1 MMHLLDE
8 RSINTIM
15 REDLKSVDPAAQS
28 LLKTAALKK
37 IDTAFE
43 RAERLKP
50 CPIGHQGACC
60 KMCHMGPCRL
70 VGKEEEAEGVCGAT
84 LPVVTARNFARMV
97 AAGTAAHSDHARDLA
112 NTLLAVARG
121 EAKDFQIKDVR
132 KLNRVAGY
140 LGINVEGKSVNE
152 TAEKVALKFLEQ
164 FGQQRGEL
172 AYLSRAPK
180 KRQEIWKKLGIA
192 PRAIDREVVEMMHRT
207 TMGVDQ
213 EANNIMLGA
222 MRAAL
227 ADGWGG
233 SMMGTDISDI
243 LFGTPRPVKTKA
255 SLDVFKE
262 DHVNVVVHGHEPTFA
277 EMLVVASEDK
287 ELDAYAKTKGAKG
300 VNLVGMCCTANEI
313 LVRHGIPTAG
323 GFLQQ
328 ELGIITGMVE
338 AMVVDVQCIMPA
350 IGELSKKF
358 HTKIVTT
365 TPKGRM
371 KDAVHIDYD
380 EHHALDLA
388 KKVIRLAID
397 NFPNRKKEDVSP
409 ANVKPAD
416 VIAGFSDE
424 YIEYM
429 QGGLYRGSYRP
440 LNDAIIAGRIRGVVG
455 LAGCNNPR
463 ISQDSMHNFLTREL
477 IKNDVLV
484 VQTGCSA
491 MASAKAG
498 YMTPE
503 NALENAGQGLR
514 EVCEAIGIPPVL
526 HMGSCVD
533 NSRILTVASHIAEE
547 GGLGDDIGGLPAVGI
562 APEWM
567 SEKAI
572 AIGTYFAASG
582 VPIIF
587 GAGSPVAASKTLKD
601 IMENKWWDMVTAG
614 FYFEEDPGKIL
625 EMALKLID
633 TAREKLKIRKYEPGR
648 FGTERVLMDMAARR
662 AASFATPHGENV

>member
-1 MMHLLDE
+1 MKEEM
-8 RSINTIM
+8 
-15 REDLKSVDPAAQS
+15 KSVDPGAQA
-28 LLKTAALKK
+28 LLKVAGEKK
-37 IDTAFE
+37 IPLSFD
-43 RAERLKP
+43 RAEHLKP
-50 CPIGHQGACC
+50 CPIGHHGACC
-60 KMCHMGPCRL
+60 KVCHMGPCRL

-84 LPVVTARNFARMV
+84 LPVVVARNFARMV
-97 AAGTAAHSDHARDLA
+97 AAGTAAHSDHARDLV

-140 LGINVEGKSVNE
+140 LGINIEGKNVNKV
-152 TAEKVALKFLEQ
+152 AEEAALKFLEQ
-164 FGQQRGEL
+164 FGQQRGVL

-180 KRQEIWKKLGIA
+180 KRQEIWKKLGIE
-192 PRAIDREVVEMMHRT
+192 PRAVDRECTETLHRT
-207 TMGVDQ
+207 SMGVDQ
-213 EANNIMLGA
+213 DPDNIMLGA
-222 MRAAL
+222 LRTSL

-233 SMMGTDISDI
+233 SMIGTDISDI
-243 LFGTPRPVKTKA
+243 LFGTPKPVQTQN
-255 SLDVFKE
+255 SLEVFR
-262 DHVNVVVHGHEPTFA
+262 DDMVNLVVHGHEPTFA
-277 EMLVVASEDK
+277 ESLVAMTDDPEIT
-287 ELDAYAKTKGAKG
+287 AYARSKGAKG

-313 LVRHGIPTAG
+313 LIRHGIHTAG

-328 ELGIITGMVE
+328 ELGIVTGLIE

-350 IGELSKKF
+350 IAQVAKNF
-358 HTKIVTT
+358 HTKIITT
-365 TPKGRM
+365 TPKGKM
-371 KDAVHIDYD
+371 IDAVHIQYD
-380 EHHALDLA
+380 EHHANDIA
-388 KKVIRLAID
+388 KQVIRLAID
-397 NFPNRKKEDVSP
+397 NYPNRKKELVSH

-440 LNDAIIAGRIRGVVG
+440 LNDAIIAGRIRGAVG
-455 LAGCNNPR
+455 IAGCNNPR
-463 ISQDSMHNFLTREL
+463 ICQDSIHNFLVREL

-484 VQTGCSA
+484 LQTGCSA
-491 MASAKAG
+491 HAAGKAG

-503 NALENAGQGLR
+503 MALENAGPGLR
-514 EVCEAIGIPPVL
+514 EVCEAIGIPPAL
-526 HMGSCVD
+526 HLGACVD
-533 NSRILTVASHIAEE
+533 NSRILTIATKIAEE

-587 GAGSPVAASKTLKD
+587 GAGSPVGASKYLKEM
-601 IMENKWWDMVTAG
+601 MEKKWWDMLNAG

-625 EMALKLID
+625 ELTLKLID
-633 TAREKLKIRKYEPGR
+633 AAREKLKIRKYEPGR

-662 AASFATPHGENV
+662 ATFATPHGADT

>member
-1 MMHLLDE
+1 MKE
-8 RSINTIM
+8 NQ
-15 REDLKSVDPAAQS
+15 KSVDPAAQV
-28 LLKTAALKK
+28 LLKMAADKGIK
-37 IDTAFE
+37 TAFD
-43 RAERLKP
+43 RAEKMKQ
-50 CPIGHQGACC
+50 CPIGHSGACC

-70 VGKEEEAEGVCGAT
+70 TGKEEEAEGVCGAT
-84 LPVVTARNFARMV
+84 LPVVAARNFARMV

-121 EAKDFQIKDVR
+121 EAKDFQVKDVR

-152 TAEKVALKFLEQ
+152 VAEKVALKFLEQ

-172 AYLSRAPK
+172 AYLGRAPK

-213 EANNIMLGA
+213 EPNNIMLGA
-222 MRAAL
+222 MRTSL

-243 LFGTPRPVKTKA
+243 LFGTPMPTKTKA
-255 SLDVFKE
+255 GLDVFKK
-262 DHVNVVVHGHEPTFA
+262 DHVNVVVHGHEPSFA
-277 EMLVVASEDK
+277 EMLVVATEDP
-287 ELDAYAKTKGAKG
+287 EMIAYAKSKGAKG
-300 VNLVGMCCTANEI
+300 LNLVGMCCTANEI
-313 LVRHGIPTAG
+313 LVRHGIATAG

-328 ELGIITGMVE
+328 ELGLITGMVE

-350 IGELSKKF
+350 ISQLAKRY
-358 HTKIVTT
+358 HTKIITT
-365 TPKGRM
+365 THKGKM
-371 KDAVHIDYD
+371 SDAIHIEYD
-380 EHHALDLA
+380 EHHGLDIA
-388 KKVIRLAID
+388 KKVVRLAVD
-397 NFPNRKKEDVSP
+397 NYPNRKKEEVSP
-409 ANVKPAD
+409 ANIKSAD
-416 VIAGFSDE
+416 AIAGFSDE

-429 QGGLYRGSYRP
+429 QGGLYRASYRP

-463 ISQDSMHNFLTREL
+463 ITQDSLHNFLCREL
-477 IKNDVLV
+477 IKRDVLV

-491 MASAKAG
+491 HASAKAG

-503 NALENAGQGLR
+503 NALENAGPGLR

-526 HMGSCVD
+526 HLGSCVD
-533 NSRILTVASHIAEE
+533 NSRILTIASKIAEE

-587 GAGSPVAASKTLKD
+587 GAGSPVSASKTMKD
-601 IMENKWWDMVTAG
+601 MMENKWWDILGAG
-614 FYFEEDPGKIL
+614 FYFEENPEKIL
-625 EMALKLID
+625 ELALKLID
-633 TAREKLKIRKYEPGR
+633 SAREKLKIRKYEPGA
-648 FGTERVLMDMAARR
+648 FGTKRVLMDMAARR
-662 AASFATPHGENV
+662 SASFATPHGEDV

>member
-1 MMHLLDE
+1 
-8 RSINTIM
+8 M
-15 REDLKSVDPAAQS
+15 REDLKSVDPAAQV
-28 LLKTAALKK
+28 LLKVAGEKK
-37 IDTAFE
+37 ISTAFE
-43 RAERLKP
+43 RAEKLKP

-84 LPVVTARNFARMV
+84 LPVVAARNFARMV
-97 AAGTAAHSDHARDLA
+97 AAGTAAHSDHARDLS

-140 LGINVEGKSVNE
+140 LGINIEGKPVNKV
-152 TAEKVALKFLEQ
+152 AEEVALKFIEQ
-164 FGQQRGEL
+164 FGQQKGEL
-172 AYLSRAPK
+172 VYLSRAPK
-180 KRQEIWKKLGIA
+180 RRQEIWRKLGIA
-192 PRAIDREVVEMMHRT
+192 PRGIDREVVEMMHRT

-213 EANNIMLGA
+213 EVNNIMLGA
-222 MRAAL
+222 MRASL

-233 SMMGTDISDI
+233 SMIGTDISDI
-243 LFGTPRPVKTKA
+243 LFGTPVPVKTKA
-255 SLDVFKE
+255 GLDIFK
-262 DHVNVVVHGHEPTFA
+262 DDYVNLVVHGHEPSFA
-277 EMLVVASEDK
+277 EMLVTAVDDPEIT
-287 ELDAYAKTKGAKG
+287 AYAKTKGAKG

-328 ELGIITGMVE
+328 ELGLMTGMVE

-350 IGELSKKF
+350 ISQLSKKF
-358 HTKIVTT
+358 HTKIITT
-365 TPKGRM
+365 TPKGKM
-371 KDAVHIDYD
+371 TDAVHVEYD
-380 EHHALDLA
+380 EHRGLEIS
-388 KKVIRLAID
+388 KNVVRMAID
-397 NFPNRKKEDVSP
+397 NFQNRKKEDVTH

-429 QGGLYRGSYRP
+429 QGGRYRGSYRP

-463 ISQDSMHNFLTREL
+463 ISQDSLHNFLTREF

-491 MASAKAG
+491 HASAKAG

-503 NALENAGQGLR
+503 NALENAGPGLR

-526 HMGSCVD
+526 HLGSCVD
-533 NSRILTVASHIAEE
+533 NSRILTIASHIAEE

-587 GAGSPVAASKTLKD
+587 GAGSPVSASKTLKD

-614 FYFEEDPGKIL
+614 FYFEEDPGKIVEL
-625 EMALKLID
+625 TLKLID
-633 TAREKLKIRKYEPGR
+633 TAREKLKIRKYESGR

-662 AASFATPHGENV
+662 AGTFATPHGADVP

>member
-1 MMHLLDE
+1 
-8 RSINTIM
+8 M
-15 REDLKSVDPAAQS
+15 REDLKSVDPAAQA
-28 LLKTAALKK
+28 LLKVAGQKK
-37 IDTAFE
+37 LETSFE

-70 VGKEEEAEGVCGAT
+70 VGKEDEATGVCGAS

-121 EAKDFQIKDVR
+121 EAKDFQVKDVR

-152 TAEKVALKFLEQ
+152 VAEKVALKFIEQ
-164 FGQQRGEL
+164 FGQQKGEL
-172 AYLSRAPK
+172 AYLARAPK
-180 KRQEIWKKLGIA
+180 KRQEIWRKLGIA
-192 PRAIDREVVEMMHRT
+192 PRGIDREVVEMLHRT
-207 TMGVDQ
+207 HMGVDQ
-213 EANNIMLGA
+213 EPNNIMLGA

-243 LFGTPRPVKTKA
+243 LFGTPKPVKTKA
-255 SLDVFKE
+255 SLNVFKE
-262 DHVNVVVHGHEPTFA
+262 DQVNIVVHGHEPSFA
-277 EMLVVASEDK
+277 EMLVVATGDPEIVS
-287 ELDAYAKTKGAKG
+287 YAKSKGAKG

-313 LVRHGIPTAG
+313 LVRHGIPAAG

-328 ELGIITGMVE
+328 ELGLITGMIE

-350 IGELSKKF
+350 ISQLAKNF

-365 TPKGRM
+365 TPKGKM
-371 KDAVHIDYD
+371 IDALHIEYD
-380 EHHALDLA
+380 EHHGLEIA
-388 KKVIRLAID
+388 KKVARLAID
-397 NFPNRKKEDVSP
+397 NFQNRKKDISP
-409 ANVKPAD
+409 AGVKPAD

-429 QGGLYRGSYRP
+429 QGGRYRASYRP

-455 LAGCNNPR
+455 IAGCNNPR
-463 ISQDSMHNFLTREL
+463 ISQDSIHNFLSREL

-503 NALENAGQGLR
+503 NALENAGPGLR
-514 EVCEAIGIPPVL
+514 QVCEAIGIPPIL

-533 NSRILTVASHIAEE
+533 NSRILTVATHIAEE

-582 VPIIF
+582 VPTIF
-587 GAGSPVAASKTLKD
+587 GAGSPVSASKTLKD

-625 EMALKLID
+625 ELALKLID
-633 TAREKLKIRKYEPGR
+633 TAREKLKIRKYEQGA

-662 AASFATPHGENV
+662 AGTGTPQGANV

>member
-1 MMHLLDE
+1 M
-8 RSINTIM
+8 
-15 REDLKSVDPAAQS
+15 KSVDPAAQA
-28 LLKTAALKK
+28 LLKVAGLKK
-37 IDTAFE
+37 IETSFE
-43 RAERLKP
+43 RAQKLKP
-50 CPIGHQGACC
+50 CPIGHMGACC

-70 VGKEEEAEGVCGAT
+70 VGKEEEAMGVCGAS

-97 AAGTAAHSDHARDLA
+97 AGGTAAHSDHARDLA

-121 EAKDFQIKDVR
+121 EAKDFKIKDVR

-140 LGINVEGKSVNE
+140 LGIEVEGKQVNE
-152 TAEKVALKFLEQ
+152 VAEKVALKFLEQ

-172 AYLSRAPK
+172 AYLGRAPR
-180 KRQEIWKKLGIA
+180 KRQELWKKLGIA

-213 EANNIMLGA
+213 EMNNIMLGA
-222 MRAAL
+222 LRTSL

-243 LFGTPRPVKTKA
+243 LFGTPRPVKARA
-255 SLDVFKE
+255 SLNVFKE
-262 DHVNVVVHGHEPTFA
+262 DYANLVVHGHEPSFA
-277 EMLVVASEDK
+277 EMMVVAVEDP
-287 ELDAYAKTKGAKG
+287 ELVAYAKTKGAKG

-313 LVRHGIPTAG
+313 LVRHGINTAG

-328 ELGIITGMVE
+328 ELGIVTGMVE

-350 IGELSKKF
+350 IGELAKKY
-358 HTKIVTT
+358 HTKIITT
-365 TPKGRM
+365 TNKGKM
-371 KDAVHIDYD
+371 KDAIHIEYD
-380 EHHALDLA
+380 EHHALDQA
-388 KKVIRLAID
+388 KQVVRLAID
-397 NFPNRKKEDVSP
+397 NFPNRKKEDVAH
-409 ANVKPAD
+409 ANVKAED
-416 VIAGFSDE
+416 MIAGFSDE

-429 QGGLYRGSYRP
+429 QGGQYRGSYRP

-463 ISQDSMHNFLTREL
+463 ICQDSLHNFLTREL

-491 MASAKAG
+491 HASAKAG

-503 NALENAGQGLR
+503 MALENAGPGLR

-533 NSRILTVASHIAEE
+533 NSRILTVASHIAEA

-572 AIGTYFAASG
+572 AIGLYFVASG
-582 VPIIF
+582 VPTIF
-587 GAGSPVAASKTLKD
+587 GAGSPVSASKSLKD
-601 IMENKWWDMVTAG
+601 LMENKWWDMLGAG

-625 EMALKLID
+625 ELTLKLLD
-633 TAREKLKIRKYEPGR
+633 AAREKLKIRKYEQGA
-648 FGTERVLMDMAARR
+648 FGAERVLMDMAARR
-662 AASFATPHGENV
+662 ASFATPHGEHV

>member
-1 MMHLLDE
+1 
-8 RSINTIM
+8 M
-15 REDLKSVDPAAQS
+15 REDLKTVDPAAQV
-28 LLKTAALKK
+28 LLKMAGEKNLKTAF
-37 IDTAFE
+37 D
-43 RAERLKP
+43 RAEKLKP

-97 AAGTAAHSDHARDLA
+97 AAGTSAHSDHARDLA

-140 LGINVEGKSVNE
+140 LGIEVEGKPVNE
-152 TAEKVALKFLEQ
+152 VAEKVALKFIEQ
-164 FGQQRGEL
+164 FGQQKGEL
-172 AYLSRAPK
+172 VYLSRAPK
-180 KRQEIWKKLGIA
+180 KRQEIWRKLGIA
-192 PRAIDREVVEMMHRT
+192 PRGIDREVVEMLHRT
-207 TMGVDQ
+207 HMGVDQ
-213 EANNIMLGA
+213 EPNNIMLGA

-243 LFGTPRPVKTKA
+243 LFGTPKPVKTRA
-255 SLDVFKE
+255 GLDIFKE
-262 DHVNVVVHGHEPTFA
+262 DHVNLVVHGHEPSFA
-277 EMLVVASEDK
+277 EMLVVAVEDP
-287 ELDAYAKTKGAKG
+287 EIVSYAKAKGAKG

-328 ELGIITGMVE
+328 ELGILTGMVE

-350 IGELSKKF
+350 ISQVSKNF
-358 HTKIVTT
+358 HTKIITT
-365 TPKGRM
+365 TPKGKM
-371 KDAVHIDYD
+371 IDAVHIEYD
-380 EHHALDLA
+380 EHHGLEIA
-388 KKVIRLAID
+388 KKAVRLAID
-397 NFPNRKKEDVSP
+397 NFPNRKKETVSP
-409 ANVKPAD
+409 AGVKTAD

-429 QGGLYRGSYRP
+429 QGGRYRGSYRP
-440 LNDAIIAGRIRGVVG
+440 LNDAIIAGRIRGAVG
-455 LAGCNNPR
+455 IAGCNNPR
-463 ISQDSMHNFLTREL
+463 ISQDSIHNFLTREL

-484 VQTGCSA
+484 LQTGCSA

-503 NALENAGQGLR
+503 NALENAGPGLR

-526 HMGSCVD
+526 HLGSCVD
-533 NSRILTVASHIAEE
+533 NSRILTITSHIAEE

-587 GAGSPVAASKTLKD
+587 GAGSPVSASKTLKD
-601 IMENKWWDMVTAG
+601 IMENKWWGMVNAG
-614 FYFEEDPGKIL
+614 FYFEEDPEKIL
-625 EMALKLID
+625 ELTLKLID
-633 TAREKLKIRKYEPGR
+633 TAREKLKLRKYEQGA

-662 AASFATPHGENV
+662 AGSFATPHGVDV

>member
-1 MMHLLDE
+1 
-8 RSINTIM
+8 M
-15 REDLKSVDPAAQS
+15 REDLKSVDPAAQV
-28 LLKTAALKK
+28 LLKAAGLKK
-37 IDTAFE
+37 LETAFE

-121 EAKDFQIKDVR
+121 EAKDFQVKDVR

-152 TAEKVALKFLEQ
+152 VAEKVALKFLEQ

-172 AYLSRAPK
+172 AYLGRAPK

-213 EANNIMLGA
+213 EMNNIMLGA
-222 MRAAL
+222 MRASL

-243 LFGTPRPVKTKA
+243 LFGTPKPVRTNA

-262 DHVNVVVHGHEPTFA
+262 DHVNLVVHGHEPSFA
-277 EMLVVASEDK
+277 EMLVVASEDP
-287 ELDAYAKTKGAKG
+287 ELISYAKSKGAQG
-300 VNLVGMCCTANEI
+300 VKLVGMCCTANEI
-313 LVRHGIPTAG
+313 LLRHGIATAG

-328 ELGIITGMVE
+328 ELGILTGMVE

-358 HTKIVTT
+358 HTKVVTT

-371 KDAVHIDYD
+371 KDAIHIEYD

-388 KKVIRLAID
+388 KKVVRLAID
-397 NFPNRKKEDVSP
+397 NFPNRKKELVTK
-409 ANVKPAD
+409 ANIRPPD
-416 VIAGFSDE
+416 LIAGFSHE

-429 QGGLYRGSYRP
+429 QGGQYRGSFRP

-463 ISQDSMHNFLTREL
+463 VTQDSLHNFLSREL

-503 NALENAGQGLR
+503 NALENAGPGLR
-514 EVCEAIGIPPVL
+514 EVCEAIGIPPIL

-533 NSRILTVASHIAEE
+533 NSRILTVAAAIAEA

-572 AIGTYFAASG
+572 AIGTYFVASG

-587 GAGSPVAASKTLKD
+587 GAGSPVSASKTLRD
-601 IMENKWWDMVTAG
+601 LMENKWWDMVGAG
-614 FYFEEDPGKIL
+614 FYFEEDAGKVL
-625 EMALKLID
+625 DLTLKLID
-633 TAREKLKIRKYEPGR
+633 TAREKLKIRKYEQGA

-662 AASFATPHGENV
+662 AGTFATPHGESV

>member
-1 MMHLLDE
+1 
-8 RSINTIM
+8 M
-15 REDLKSVDPAAQS
+15 REDLKSVDPAAQA
-28 LLKTAALKK
+28 LLKVAGEKK
-37 IDTAFE
+37 IKTSFE
-43 RAERLKP
+43 RAEKLKP

-140 LGINVEGKSVNE
+140 LGVNIEGKPVN
-152 TAEKVALKFLEQ
+152 KVAEEVALIFIEQ
-164 FGQQRGEL
+164 FGKQKGEL
-172 AYLSRAPK
+172 VYLSRAPK
-180 KRQEIWKKLGIA
+180 KRQEIWRKLGIA
-192 PRAIDREVVEMMHRT
+192 PRGVDREVVEMLHRT
-207 TMGVDQ
+207 HMGVDQ
-213 EANNIMLGA
+213 EPNNIMLGA
-222 MRAAL
+222 MRASL

-243 LFGTPRPVKTKA
+243 LFGTPKPVKTQA
-255 SLDVFKE
+255 SLDVFKQ
-262 DHVNVVVHGHEPTFA
+262 DHVNLVVHGHEPSFA
-277 EMLVVASEDK
+277 EMLVVAVDDPEIV
-287 ELDAYAKTKGAKG
+287 AYAKSKGAQG

-328 ELGIITGMVE
+328 ELGIVTGMVE

-350 IGELSKKF
+350 IAQTSKHF

-365 TPKGRM
+365 TPKGKM
-371 KDAVHIDYD
+371 IDAVHIEFD
-380 EHHALDLA
+380 EHHGLEIA
-388 KKVIRLAID
+388 KKVVRLAID
-397 NFPNRKKEDVSP
+397 NYPNRKKELVSP
-409 ANVKPAD
+409 ANVRPAD

-429 QGGLYRGSYRP
+429 QGGLYRASYRP
-440 LNDAIIAGRIRGVVG
+440 LNDAIIAGRIRGAVG
-455 LAGCNNPR
+455 IAGCNNPR
-463 ISQDSMHNFLTREL
+463 ISQDSIHNFLTREL

-484 VQTGCSA
+484 LQTGCSA

-503 NALENAGQGLR
+503 NALENAGKGLR

-526 HMGSCVD
+526 HLGSCVD
-533 NSRILTVASHIAEE
+533 NSRILTICSHIAEE

-587 GAGSPVAASKTLKD
+587 GAGSPVSASKTLK
-601 IMENKWWDMVTAG
+601 
-614 FYFEEDPGKIL
+614 
-625 EMALKLID
+625 
-633 TAREKLKIRKYEPGR
+633 
-648 FGTERVLMDMAARR
+648 
-662 AASFATPHGENV
+662 

>member
-1 MMHLLDE
+1 
-8 RSINTIM
+8 
-15 REDLKSVDPAAQS
+15 
-28 LLKTAALKK
+28 
-37 IDTAFE
+37 
-43 RAERLKP
+43 
-50 CPIGHQGACC
+50 
-60 KMCHMGPCRL
+60 
-70 VGKEEEAEGVCGAT
+70 
-84 LPVVTARNFARMV
+84 
-97 AAGTAAHSDHARDLA
+97 
-112 NTLLAVARG
+112 
-121 EAKDFQIKDVR
+121 
-132 KLNRVAGY
+132 
-140 LGINVEGKSVNE
+140 
-152 TAEKVALKFLEQ
+152 
-164 FGQQRGEL
+164 
-172 AYLSRAPK
+172 
-180 KRQEIWKKLGIA
+180 
-192 PRAIDREVVEMMHRT
+192 
-207 TMGVDQ
+207 MGVDQ
-213 EANNIMLGA
+213 EPNNIMLGA
-222 MRAAL
+222 MRASL

-243 LFGTPRPVKTKA
+243 LFGTPKPVKTQA
-255 SLDVFKE
+255 SLDVFKQ
-262 DHVNVVVHGHEPTFA
+262 DHVNLVVHGHEPSFA
-277 EMLVVASEDK
+277 EMLVVAVDDPEIES
-287 ELDAYAKTKGAKG
+287 YAKSKGAKG

-328 ELGIITGMVE
+328 ELGIVTGMVE

-350 IGELSKKF
+350 IAQTSKHF
-358 HTKIVTT
+358 HTKIITT
-365 TPKGRM
+365 TPKGKM
-371 KDAVHIDYD
+371 IDAVHIEFD
-380 EHHALDLA
+380 EHHGLEIA
-388 KKVIRLAID
+388 KKVVRLAID
-397 NFPNRKKEDVSP
+397 NYQNRKKELVSP
-409 ANVKPAD
+409 ANVRPAD

-429 QGGLYRGSYRP
+429 QGGLYRASYRP
-440 LNDAIIAGRIRGVVG
+440 LNDAIIAGRIRGAVG

-463 ISQDSMHNFLTREL
+463 ISQDSIHNFLTREL

-484 VQTGCSA
+484 LQTGCSA

-503 NALENAGQGLR
+503 NALENAGKGLR

-526 HMGSCVD
+526 HLGSCVD
-533 NSRILTVASHIAEE
+533 NSRILTICSHIAEE

-587 GAGSPVAASKTLKD
+587 GAGSPVSASKTLKD

-625 EMALKLID
+625 ELALKLID
-633 TAREKLKIRKYEPGR
+633 TAREKLKLRKYEPGR

-662 AASFATPHGENV
+662 AGTFATPHGVDV

>member
-1 MMHLLDE
+1 
-8 RSINTIM
+8 M
-15 REDLKSVDPAAQS
+15 REDQKSVDPAAQVM
-28 LLKTAALKK
+28 LKVAGLKK
-37 IDTAFE
+37 FETAFE

-50 CPIGHQGACC
+50 CPIGHTGACC

-70 VGKEEEAEGVCGAT
+70 VGKEDEAVGVCGAT
-84 LPVVTARNFARMV
+84 LPVVVARNFARMV

-112 NTLLAVARG
+112 NTLLAVGRG
-121 EAKDFQIKDVR
+121 EAKDFQVKDVR

-140 LGINVEGKSVNE
+140 LGINVEGKPVNKV
-152 TAEKVALKFLEQ
+152 AEEVALKFLEQ
-164 FGQQRGEL
+164 FGQQQGTL
-172 AYLSRAPK
+172 TYLGRAPK
-180 KRQEIWKKLGIA
+180 KRQEIWKKYGIA
-192 PRAIDREVVEMMHRT
+192 PRAIDRECVEMLHRT

-213 EANNIMLGA
+213 EMENIMLGA

-243 LFGTPRPVKTKA
+243 LFGTPKPVRSNA
-255 SLDVFKE
+255 SLDVFLE
-262 DHVNVVVHGHEPTFA
+262 DHVNLVVHGHEPSFA
-277 EMLVVASEDK
+277 EMLVIASEDP
-287 ELDAYAKTKGAKG
+287 EIDAYAKSKGAKG
-300 VNLVGMCCTANEI
+300 VKLVGMCCTANEI
-313 LVRHGIPTAG
+313 LIRHGIPTAG

-328 ELGIITGMVE
+328 ELGILTGMVE

-350 IGELSKKF
+350 IGELSKKY

-365 TPKGRM
+365 TPKGKM
-371 KDAVHIDYD
+371 KDAVHIEYD

-388 KKVIRLAID
+388 KKVVRLAID
-397 NFPNRKKEDVSP
+397 NFPNRKKDMMSP
-409 ANVKPAD
+409 ANIRPAD
-416 VIAGFSDE
+416 MIAGFSHE

-429 QGGLYRGSYRP
+429 QGGLYRGSFRP
-440 LNDAIIAGRIRGVVG
+440 LNDAIIAGRVRGVVG

-463 ISQDSMHNFLTREL
+463 VSQDSIHNFLTREL

-498 YMTPE
+498 YLTPE
-503 NALENAGQGLR
+503 NAMENAGQGLR

-533 NSRILTVASHIAEE
+533 NSRILTVATAIAEE

-572 AIGTYFAASG
+572 AIGTYFVASG

-587 GAGSPVAASKTLKD
+587 GAGSPVSASKSLKD
-601 IMENKWWDMVTAG
+601 LMENKWWDMVNAG

-625 EMALKLID
+625 ELTLKLID
-633 TAREKLKIRKYEPGR
+633 AAREKLKIRKYEPGR

-662 AASFATPHGENV
+662 AASFATPHGESV

>member
-1 MMHLLDE
+1 
-8 RSINTIM
+8 
-15 REDLKSVDPAAQS
+15 
-28 LLKTAALKK
+28 
-37 IDTAFE
+37 
-43 RAERLKP
+43 
-50 CPIGHQGACC
+50 
-60 KMCHMGPCRL
+60 
-70 VGKEEEAEGVCGAT
+70 
-84 LPVVTARNFARMV
+84 
-97 AAGTAAHSDHARDLA
+97 
-112 NTLLAVARG
+112 
-121 EAKDFQIKDVR
+121 
-132 KLNRVAGY
+132 
-140 LGINVEGKSVNE
+140 
-152 TAEKVALKFLEQ
+152 
-164 FGQQRGEL
+164 
-172 AYLSRAPK
+172 
-180 KRQEIWKKLGIA
+180 
-192 PRAIDREVVEMMHRT
+192 
-207 TMGVDQ
+207 
-213 EANNIMLGA
+213 LGA

-243 LFGTPRPVKTKA
+243 LFGTPKPVRSNA
-255 SLDVFKE
+255 SLNVFME
-262 DHVNVVVHGHEPTFA
+262 DHVNLVVHGHEPSFA
-277 EMLVVASEDK
+277 EMLVIATEDP
-287 ELDAYAKTKGAKG
+287 EITAYAKSKGAKG
-300 VNLVGMCCTANEI
+300 VKLVGMCCTANEI
-313 LVRHGIPTAG
+313 LIRHGIATAG

-328 ELGIITGMVE
+328 ELGILTGMVE

-350 IGELSKKF
+350 IGELSKKY
-358 HTKIVTT
+358 HTKVITT
-365 TPKGRM
+365 TPKGKM
-371 KDAVHIDYD
+371 KDAIHIEYD

-388 KKVIRLAID
+388 KKVVRLAID
-397 NFPNRKKEDVSP
+397 NFPNRKKEMVSP
-409 ANVKPAD
+409 ANIRPAD
-416 VIAGFSDE
+416 MIAGFSHE

-429 QGGLYRGSYRP
+429 QGGQYRGSFRP
-440 LNDAIIAGRIRGVVG
+440 LNDAIIAGRIRGIVG

-503 NALENAGQGLR
+503 NAMENAGMGLR

-533 NSRILTVASHIAEE
+533 NSRILTVAAAIAEE

-572 AIGTYFAASG
+572 AIGTYFVASG

-587 GAGSPVAASKTLKD
+587 GAGSPVSASKSLKD
-601 IMENKWWDMVTAG
+601 LMENKWWNMVTAG

-625 EMALKLID
+625 ELALKMID
-633 TAREKLKIRKYEPGR
+633 AAREKLKIRKYEPGR

-662 AASFATPHGENV
+662 GSFATPHGVDV

>member
-1 MMHLLDE
+1 
-8 RSINTIM
+8 
-15 REDLKSVDPAAQS
+15 
-28 LLKTAALKK
+28 
-37 IDTAFE
+37 
-43 RAERLKP
+43 
-50 CPIGHQGACC
+50 
-60 KMCHMGPCRL
+60 
-70 VGKEEEAEGVCGAT
+70 VGKEDEAEGVCGAT

-152 TAEKVALKFLEQ
+152 VAEKVALKYLDQ

-172 AYLSRAPK
+172 AYLTRAPK

-192 PRAIDREVVEMMHRT
+192 PRAIDRECVEMLHRT

-213 EANNIMLGA
+213 EMNNIMLGA
-222 MRAAL
+222 MRTSL

-243 LFGTPRPVKTKA
+243 LFGTPKPVKTSA

-262 DHVNVVVHGHEPTFA
+262 DHVNLVVHGHEPSFA
-277 EMLVVASEDK
+277 EMLVIAAEDP
-287 ELDAYAKTKGAKG
+287 ELIAHAKSKGAAG
-300 VNLVGMCCTANEI
+300 VKLIGMCCTSNEI
-313 LVRHGIPTAG
+313 LMRHGIATAG

-350 IGELSKKF
+350 IGELAKKF
-358 HTKIVTT
+358 HTKIITT
-365 TPKGRM
+365 TSKGKM
-371 KDAVHIDYD
+371 KDAIHIEYD

-388 KKVIRLAID
+388 KKVVRLAID
-397 NFPNRKKEDVSP
+397 NFPNRKKDQVSP
-409 ANVKPAD
+409 ANIKANEM
-416 VIAGFSDE
+416 IAGFSHE

-429 QGGLYRGSYRP
+429 QGGQYRGSFRP

-463 ISQDSMHNFLTREL
+463 VTQDSLHNFLCREL

-491 MASAKAG
+491 HAAGKAG

-503 NALENAGQGLR
+503 NAMENAGPGLR
-514 EVCEAIGIPPVL
+514 EVCEAIGIPPIL

-533 NSRILTVASHIAEE
+533 NSRILTVAAAIAET

-572 AIGTYFAASG
+572 AIGTYLVASG
-582 VPIIF
+582 VPTIF
-587 GAGSPVAASKTLKD
+587 GAGSPVSASKTLKD
-601 IMENKWWDMVTAG
+601 LMENKWWDMVGAG

-625 EMALKLID
+625 ELTLKLID
-633 TAREKLKIRKYEPGR
+633 AAREKLKIRKYEQGR

-662 AASFATPHGENV
+662 GSFATPHGESV

>member
-1 MMHLLDE
+1 
-8 RSINTIM
+8 
-15 REDLKSVDPAAQS
+15 
-28 LLKTAALKK
+28 
-37 IDTAFE
+37 
-43 RAERLKP
+43 
-50 CPIGHQGACC
+50 
-60 KMCHMGPCRL
+60 MGPCRL
-70 VGKEEEAEGVCGAT
+70 VGKEEEAEGVCGAS
-84 LPVVTARNFARMV
+84 LPVVAARNFARMV
-97 AAGTAAHSDHARDLA
+97 AAGTAAHSDHARDLV
-112 NTLLAVARG
+112 NTLLAAARG

-140 LGINVEGKSVNE
+140 LGINIEGKPVNKV
-152 TAEKVALKFLEQ
+152 AEEVALKFLDQ

-172 AYLSRAPK
+172 VYLSRAPK
-180 KRQEIWKKLGIA
+180 KRQEIWKKFGIA
-192 PRAIDREVVEMMHRT
+192 PRAIDRECVEMLHRT

-213 EANNIMLGA
+213 DPENIMLGA
-222 MRAAL
+222 LRASL

-233 SMMGTDISDI
+233 SMIGTDITDI
-243 LFGTPRPVKTKA
+243 LFGTPHPLKTKA

-262 DHVNVVVHGHEPTFA
+262 DHVNLVVHGHEPSFA
-277 EMLVVASEDK
+277 EMLVQAQDDPEMT
-287 ELDAYAKTKGAKG
+287 AYAKSKGAKG

-328 ELGIITGMVE
+328 ELGIVTGMVE

-350 IGELSKKF
+350 ISQLAKKF
-358 HTKIVTT
+358 HTKVITT
-365 TPKGRM
+365 TPKGKM
-371 KDAVHIDYD
+371 VDAIHIQYD
-380 EHHALDLA
+380 EHHAMDIA
-388 KKVIRLAID
+388 KKVVRLAID
-397 NFPNRKKEDVSP
+397 NFPNRKKELVSP
-409 ANVKPAD
+409 ANVRPAD

-424 YIEYM
+424 YVEYM
-429 QGGLYRGSYRP
+429 QGGRYRGSYRP

-463 ISQDSMHNFLTREL
+463 ISQDSLHNFLSREL

-491 MASAKAG
+491 HASAKAG

-503 NALENAGQGLR
+503 NALENAGPGLR

-526 HMGSCVD
+526 HLGSCVD
-533 NSRILTVASHIAEE
+533 NSRILTIASHIAEE

-572 AIGTYFAASG
+572 AIGTYFVASG

-587 GAGSPVAASKTLKD
+587 GAGSPVSASKTLKD
-601 IMENKWWDMVTAG
+601 LMENKWWDMLTAG

-625 EMALKLID
+625 DLTLKLID
-633 TAREKLKIRKYEPGR
+633 AAREKLKIRKYEPGR

-662 AASFATPHGENV
+662 AGTFATPHGVDV

>member
-1 MMHLLDE
+1 
-8 RSINTIM
+8 M
-15 REDLKSVDPAAQS
+15 REDLKSVDPAAQA
-28 LLKTAALKK
+28 LLKSAGQKK
-37 IDTAFE
+37 LETAFE

-121 EAKDFQIKDVR
+121 EAKDFQVKDVR

-152 TAEKVALKFLEQ
+152 VAEKVALKFLDQ

-172 AYLSRAPK
+172 AYLTRAPK

-192 PRAIDREVVEMMHRT
+192 PRAIDRECVEMLHRT

-213 EANNIMLGA
+213 EMNNIMLGA

-243 LFGTPRPVKTKA
+243 LFGTPKPVRTNA

-262 DHVNVVVHGHEPTFA
+262 DSVNLVVHGHEPSFA
-277 EMLVVASEDK
+277 EMLVVASEDP
-287 ELDAYAKTKGAKG
+287 ELVAYAKSKGAAG
-300 VNLVGMCCTANEI
+300 VKLVGMCCTANEI
-313 LVRHGIPTAG
+313 LLRHGIATAG

-328 ELGIITGMVE
+328 ELGIATGMVE

-350 IGELSKKF
+350 ISQLSKHF
-358 HTKIVTT
+358 HTKIITT
-365 TPKGRM
+365 TPKGKM
-371 KDAVHIDYD
+371 TDAIHIEYD

-388 KKVIRLAID
+388 KKVVRLAID
-397 NFPNRKKEDVSP
+397 NFPNRKKELVTK
-409 ANVKPAD
+409 ANIRPPD
-416 VIAGFSDE
+416 LIAGFSHE

-429 QGGLYRGSYRP
+429 QGGQYRGSFRP

-463 ISQDSMHNFLTREL
+463 VTQDSMHNFLSREL

-503 NALENAGQGLR
+503 NALENAGPGLR
-514 EVCEAIGIPPVL
+514 EVCEAIGIPPIL

-533 NSRILTVASHIAEE
+533 NSRILTVATAIAET

-572 AIGTYFAASG
+572 AIGTYFVASG

-587 GAGSPVAASKTLKD
+587 GAGSPVSASKTLKD
-601 IMENKWWDMVTAG
+601 LMENKWWEMVGAG
-614 FYFEEDPGKIL
+614 FYFEEDAGKIL
-625 EMALKLID
+625 ELTLKLID
-633 TAREKLKIRKYEPGR
+633 TAREKLKIRKYEQGR

-662 AASFATPHGENV
+662 AGTFATPHGESV

>member
-1 MMHLLDE
+1 
-8 RSINTIM
+8 M
-15 REDLKSVDPAAQS
+15 REDQKTVDPAAQV
-28 LLKTAALKK
+28 LLKVAGIRKFETS
-37 IDTAFE
+37 FE
-43 RAERLKP
+43 RAEKLKP

-112 NTLLAVARG
+112 NTLLAVGRG
-121 EAKDFQIKDVR
+121 EAKDFQVKDVR

-140 LGINVEGKSVNE
+140 LGINVEGKSVNKV
-152 TAEKVALKFLEQ
+152 AEEVALKFLEQ

-172 AYLSRAPK
+172 AYLGRAPK
-180 KRQEIWKKLGIA
+180 RRQEIWKKLGIA
-192 PRAIDREVVEMMHRT
+192 PRAIDRECVEMLHRT

-213 EANNIMLGA
+213 EMENIMLGA

-243 LFGTPRPVKTKA
+243 LFGTPKPVRSNA
-255 SLDVFKE
+255 SLNVFME
-262 DHVNVVVHGHEPTFA
+262 DHVNLVVHGHEPSFA
-277 EMLVVASEDK
+277 EMLVIATEDP
-287 ELDAYAKTKGAKG
+287 EITAYAKSKGAKG
-300 VNLVGMCCTANEI
+300 VKLVGMCCTANEI
-313 LVRHGIPTAG
+313 LIRHGIATAG

-328 ELGIITGMVE
+328 ELGILTGMVE

-350 IGELSKKF
+350 IGELSKKY
-358 HTKIVTT
+358 HTKVITT
-365 TPKGRM
+365 TPKGKM
-371 KDAVHIDYD
+371 KDAIHIEYD

-388 KKVIRLAID
+388 KKVVRLAID
-397 NFPNRKKEDVSP
+397 NFPNRKKEMVSP
-409 ANVKPAD
+409 ANIRPAD
-416 VIAGFSDE
+416 MIAGFSHE

-429 QGGLYRGSYRP
+429 QGGQYRGSFRP
-440 LNDAIIAGRIRGVVG
+440 LNDAIIAGRIRGIVG

-463 ISQDSMHNFLTREL
+463 ISQDSIHNFLTREL

-503 NALENAGQGLR
+503 NAMENAGMGLR

-533 NSRILTVASHIAEE
+533 NSRILTVAAAIAEE

-572 AIGTYFAASG
+572 AIGTYFVASG

-587 GAGSPVAASKTLKD
+587 GAGSPVSASKSLKD
-601 IMENKWWDMVTAG
+601 LMENKWWNMVTAG

-625 EMALKLID
+625 ELALKMID
-633 TAREKLKIRKYEPGR
+633 AAREKLKIRKYEPGR

-662 AASFATPHGENV
+662 GSFATPHGVDV

>member
-1 MMHLLDE
+1 MK
-8 RSINTIM
+8 
-15 REDLKSVDPAAQS
+15 EDLKSVDPAAQA
-28 LLKTAALKK
+28 LLKVAGLKK
-37 IDTAFE
+37 LETSFE

-50 CPIGHQGACC
+50 CPIGHMGACC

-70 VGKEEEAEGVCGAT
+70 VGKEEEAQGVCGAT

-112 NTLLAVARG
+112 NTLLAVAQG
-121 EAKDFQIKDVR
+121 HAKDFQIKDVR

-140 LGINVEGKSVNE
+140 LGINVEGKAVNE
-152 TAEKVALKFLEQ
+152 VAEKVALKFLEQ

-213 EANNIMLGA
+213 EVNNIMLGA
-222 MRAAL
+222 MRASL

-243 LFGTPRPVKTKA
+243 LFGTPKPVKSRA

-262 DHVNVVVHGHEPTFA
+262 DHVNLVVHGHEPSFA
-277 EMLVVASEDK
+277 EMLVVAVDDPEIT
-287 ELDAYAKTKGAKG
+287 AYAKSKGAKG

-313 LVRHGIPTAG
+313 LVRHGIATAG

-328 ELGIITGMVE
+328 ELGILTGMVE

-350 IGELSKKF
+350 IGELSKKY
-358 HTKIVTT
+358 HTKIITT
-365 TPKGRM
+365 TNKGKM
-371 KDAVHIDYD
+371 KDAIHIEYD
-380 EHHALDLA
+380 EHHAMDLA
-388 KKVIRLAID
+388 KKVVRIAID
-397 NFPNRKKEDVSP
+397 NFQNRKNDTVVSSSAKQ
-409 ANVKPAD
+409 ANNM
-416 VIAGFSDE
+416 IAGFSDE

-463 ISQDSMHNFLTREL
+463 ICQDSMHNFLVREL

-491 MASAKAG
+491 HASAKAG

-503 NALENAGQGLR
+503 MALENAGPGLR

-526 HMGSCVD
+526 HLGSCVD
-533 NSRILTVASHIAEE
+533 NSRILTIASHIAEE

-587 GAGSPVAASKTLKD
+587 GAGSPVSASKTLKD

-625 EMALKLID
+625 ELALKLID
-633 TAREKLKIRKYEPGR
+633 SAREKLKIRKYEQGA

-662 AASFATPHGENV
+662 GTFATPHGEVI

>member
-1 MMHLLDE
+1 MKE
-8 RSINTIM
+8 NQ
-15 REDLKSVDPAAQS
+15 KSVDPAAQV
-28 LLKTAALKK
+28 LLKTAADKGIK
-37 IDTAFE
+37 TAFD
-43 RAERLKP
+43 RAEKMKQ
-50 CPIGHQGACC
+50 CPIGHSGACC

-70 VGKEEEAEGVCGAT
+70 TGKEEEAEGVCGAT
-84 LPVVTARNFARMV
+84 LPVVAARNFARMV

-112 NTLLAVARG
+112 NTLLAVSRG

-140 LGINVEGKSVNE
+140 LGINVEGKAVNE
-152 TAEKVALKFLEQ
+152 IAEKVALKFLEQ

-172 AYLSRAPK
+172 AYLGRAPK

-213 EANNIMLGA
+213 EPNNIMLGA
-222 MRAAL
+222 MRASL

-243 LFGTPRPVKTKA
+243 LFGTPMPTKTQA
-255 SLDVFKE
+255 GLDVFKQ
-262 DHVNVVVHGHEPTFA
+262 DHVNVVVHGHEPSFA
-277 EMLVVASEDK
+277 EMLVVATEDP
-287 ELDAYAKTKGAKG
+287 EMIAYAKSKGAKG
-300 VNLVGMCCTANEI
+300 LNLVGMCCTANEI
-313 LVRHGIPTAG
+313 LVRHGIATAG

-328 ELGIITGMVE
+328 ELGLITGLVE

-350 IGELSKKF
+350 ISQLAKRY
-358 HTKIVTT
+358 HTKIITT
-365 TPKGRM
+365 THKGKM
-371 KDAVHIDYD
+371 SDAIHIEYD
-380 EHHALDLA
+380 EHHGLDIA
-388 KKVIRLAID
+388 KKVVRLAVD
-397 NFPNRKKEDVSP
+397 NYPNRKKEEVAP
-409 ANVKPAD
+409 ANVKSAD
-416 VIAGFSDE
+416 AIAGFSDE

-429 QGGLYRGSYRP
+429 QGGLYRASYRP

-463 ISQDSMHNFLTREL
+463 ITQDSLHNFLCREF
-477 IKNDVLV
+477 IKRDVLV

-491 MASAKAG
+491 HASAKAG

-503 NALENAGQGLR
+503 NALENAGPGLR

-526 HMGSCVD
+526 HLGSCVD
-533 NSRILTVASHIAEE
+533 NSRILTIASKIAEE

-587 GAGSPVAASKTLKD
+587 GASSPVSASKVMKD

-625 EMALKLID
+625 ELALKLID
-633 TAREKLKIRKYEPGR
+633 TAREKLKIRKYEPGA

-662 AASFATPHGENV
+662 TASFATPHGEDV

>member
-1 MMHLLDE
+1 
-8 RSINTIM
+8 M
-15 REDLKSVDPAAQS
+15 REDLKSVDPAAQV
-28 LLKTAALKK
+28 LLRKAGEKNIKTS
-37 IDTAFE
+37 FE
-43 RAERLKP
+43 RAEKLKP
-50 CPIGHQGACC
+50 CPIGHNGACC

-70 VGKEEEAEGVCGAT
+70 VGKEEEVEGVCGAS
-84 LPVVTARNFARMV
+84 LPVVAARNFARMV

-112 NTLLAVARG
+112 NTLLAAARG

-140 LGINVEGKSVNE
+140 LGINVEGKPVNKV
-152 TAEKVALKFLEQ
+152 AEEVALKFLEQ
-164 FGQQRGEL
+164 FGQQRGTL
-172 AYLSRAPK
+172 VYLSRAPK
-180 KRQEIWKKLGIA
+180 KRQEIWKKFGLE
-192 PRAIDREVVEMMHRT
+192 PRAIDRECTEMLHRT

-213 EANNIMLGA
+213 EPENIMRGA
-222 MRAAL
+222 LRTAL

-233 SMMGTDISDI
+233 SMMGTDITDI
-243 LFGTPRPVKTKA
+243 LFGTPHPLKTKA

-262 DHVNVVVHGHEPTFA
+262 DHVNLVVHGHEPSFA
-277 EMLVVASEDK
+277 EMLVAAAESPDIVE
-287 ELDAYAKTKGAKG
+287 YAKSKGAKG
-300 VNLVGMCCTANEI
+300 LNLVGMCCTANEI

-328 ELGIITGMVE
+328 ELGIVTGMVE

-350 IGELSKKF
+350 ISQLAKKF

-365 TPKGRM
+365 TPKGKM
-371 KDAVHIDYD
+371 TDAIHIEYD
-380 EHHALDLA
+380 EHRALDLA
-388 KKVIRLAID
+388 KQVARLAID
-397 NFPNRKKEDVSP
+397 NYPNRKKELVSP
-409 ANVKPAD
+409 ANIRPAD
-416 VIAGFSDE
+416 LIAGFSDE

-429 QGGLYRGSYRP
+429 QGGRYRGSYRP

-463 ISQDSMHNFLTREL
+463 ISQDSIHNFLTREL

-526 HMGSCVD
+526 HLGSCVD
-533 NSRILTVASHIAEE
+533 NSRILTIATNIANE

-572 AIGTYFAASG
+572 AIGTYFVASG

-587 GAGSPVAASKTLKD
+587 GAGSPVGASKMLKD
-601 IMENKWWDMVTAG
+601 LMENKWWDMLNAG

-625 EMALKLID
+625 DLTLKLID
-633 TAREKLKIRKYEPGR
+633 RAREKLKIRKYEPGR
-648 FGTERVLMDMAARR
+648 FGTERVLLDMAARR
-662 AASFATPHGENV
+662 SSSFATPHGESA

>member
-1 MMHLLDE
+1 
-8 RSINTIM
+8 
-15 REDLKSVDPAAQS
+15 
-28 LLKTAALKK
+28 
-37 IDTAFE
+37 
-43 RAERLKP
+43 
-50 CPIGHQGACC
+50 
-60 KMCHMGPCRL
+60 MGPCRL
-70 VGKEEEAEGVCGAT
+70 VGKEEEAEGVCGAS
-84 LPVVTARNFARMV
+84 LPVVAARNFARMV
-97 AAGTAAHSDHARDLA
+97 AAGTAAHSDHARDLV
-112 NTLLAVARG
+112 NTLLAAARG

-140 LGINVEGKSVNE
+140 LGINIEGKPVNKV
-152 TAEKVALKFLEQ
+152 AEEVALKFLDQ

-172 AYLSRAPK
+172 VYLSRAPK
-180 KRQEIWKKLGIA
+180 KRQEIWKKFGIA
-192 PRAIDREVVEMMHRT
+192 PRAIDRECVEMLHRT

-213 EANNIMLGA
+213 DPENIMLGA
-222 MRAAL
+222 LRASL

-233 SMMGTDISDI
+233 SMIGTDITDI
-243 LFGTPRPVKTKA
+243 LFGTPHPLKTKA

-262 DHVNVVVHGHEPTFA
+262 DHVNLVVHGHEPSFA
-277 EMLVVASEDK
+277 EMLVQAQDDPEMT
-287 ELDAYAKTKGAKG
+287 AYAKSKGAKG

-328 ELGIITGMVE
+328 ELGIVTGMVE

-350 IGELSKKF
+350 ISQLAKKF
-358 HTKIVTT
+358 HTKVITT
-365 TPKGRM
+365 TPKGKM
-371 KDAVHIDYD
+371 VDAIHIQYD
-380 EHHALDLA
+380 EHHAMDIA
-388 KKVIRLAID
+388 KKVVRLAID
-397 NFPNRKKEDVSP
+397 NFPNRKKELVSP
-409 ANVKPAD
+409 ANVRPAD

-424 YIEYM
+424 YVEYM
-429 QGGLYRGSYRP
+429 QGGRYRGSYRP

-463 ISQDSMHNFLTREL
+463 ISQDSLHNFLSREL

-491 MASAKAG
+491 HASAKAG

-503 NALENAGQGLR
+503 NALENAGPGLR

-526 HMGSCVD
+526 HLGSCVD
-533 NSRILTVASHIAEE
+533 NSRILTIASHIAEE

-572 AIGTYFAASG
+572 AIGTYFVASG

-587 GAGSPVAASKTLKD
+587 GAGSPVSASKTLKD
-601 IMENKWWDMVTAG
+601 LMENKWWDMLTAG

-625 EMALKLID
+625 DLALKLID
-633 TAREKLKIRKYEPGR
+633 AAREKLKIRKYEPGR

-662 AASFATPHGENV
+662 AGTFATPHGVDV

>member
-1 MMHLLDE
+1 MK
-8 RSINTIM
+8 
-15 REDLKSVDPAAQS
+15 EDMKSVDPAAQV
-28 LLKTAALKK
+28 LLKVAGLKK
-37 IDTAFE
+37 IETSFE
-43 RAERLKP
+43 RAQKLKP

-70 VGKEEEAEGVCGAT
+70 VGKEDEAMGVCGAS

-112 NTLLAVARG
+112 NTLLAAARG
-121 EAKDFQIKDVR
+121 EAKDFKIKDVR

-140 LGINVEGKSVNE
+140 LGIDVEGKQVNE
-152 TAEKVALKFLEQ
+152 VAEKVALKFLEQ

-243 LFGTPRPVKTKA
+243 LFGTPKPVKARA

-262 DHVNVVVHGHEPTFA
+262 DHVNLVVHGHEPSFA
-277 EMLVVASEDK
+277 EMLVVATEDP
-287 ELDAYAKTKGAKG
+287 EILSYAKSKGSKG

-313 LVRHGIPTAG
+313 LVRHGIATAG

-328 ELGIITGMVE
+328 ELGLITGMVE

-350 IGELSKKF
+350 IGELSKKY
-358 HTKIVTT
+358 HTKIITT
-365 TPKGRM
+365 TNKGKM
-371 KDAVHIDYD
+371 KDAVHIEYD
-380 EHHALDLA
+380 EHHALDQA
-388 KKVIRLAID
+388 KQVVRLAID
-397 NFPNRKKEDVSP
+397 NFKNRKKEDVVSSSTVNP
-409 ANVKPAD
+409 ANMV
-416 VIAGFSDE
+416 AGFSDE

-429 QGGLYRGSYRP
+429 QGGVYRGSYRP

-463 ISQDSMHNFLTREL
+463 ICQDSMHNFLTREL

-491 MASAKAG
+491 HASAKAG

-503 NALENAGQGLR
+503 MALENAGPGLR

-526 HMGSCVD
+526 HLGSCVD
-533 NSRILTVASHIAEE
+533 NSRILTIASHIAEA
-547 GGLGDDIGGLPAVGI
+547 GGLGDDIGGLPAIGI

-587 GAGSPVAASKTLKD
+587 GAGSPVSASKTLTD
-601 IMENKWWDMVTAG
+601 IMENKWWDMVGAG

-625 EMALKLID
+625 ELALKLID
-633 TAREKLKIRKYEPGR
+633 TAREKLKIRKYEQGA

-662 AASFATPHGENV
+662 SSFATPHGEVV

>member
-1 MMHLLDE
+1 
-8 RSINTIM
+8 M
-15 REDLKSVDPAAQS
+15 REDQKSVDPAAQV
-28 LLKTAALKK
+28 LLKHAGEMK
-37 IDTAFE
+37 IETSFE
-43 RAERLKP
+43 RAEKLKP

-70 VGKEEEAEGVCGAT
+70 VGKEDEAEGVCGAT

-112 NTLLAVARG
+112 NTLLAVGRG
-121 EAKDFQIKDVR
+121 EAKDFKVKDVR

-140 LGINVEGKSVNE
+140 LGINVEGKSVNKV
-152 TAEKVALKFLEQ
+152 AEEVALKFLEQ
-164 FGQQRGEL
+164 FGQQHGTL
-172 AYLSRAPK
+172 AYLGRAPK

-192 PRAIDREVVEMMHRT
+192 PRAIDRECVEMLHRT

-213 EANNIMLGA
+213 EMNNIMLGA

-243 LFGTPRPVKTKA
+243 LFGTPKPVRTNA
-255 SLDVFKE
+255 SLDVFME
-262 DHVNVVVHGHEPTFA
+262 DHVNLVVHGHEPSFA
-277 EMLVVASEDK
+277 EMLVIASEDP
-287 ELDAYAKTKGAKG
+287 EIEAYAKSKGAKG
-300 VNLVGMCCTANEI
+300 VKLVGMCCTANEI
-313 LVRHGIPTAG
+313 LIRHGIATAG

-328 ELGIITGMVE
+328 ELGLLTGLVE

-350 IGELSKKF
+350 IGQLSKKF

-365 TPKGRM
+365 TPKGKM
-371 KDAVHIDYD
+371 KDAIHIEYD

-388 KKVIRLAID
+388 KKVVRLAID
-397 NFPNRKKEDVSP
+397 NFPNRKKELVSP
-409 ANVKPAD
+409 AKVRPAD
-416 VIAGFSDE
+416 LIAGFSHE

-429 QGGLYRGSYRP
+429 QGGQYRGSFRP

-463 ISQDSMHNFLTREL
+463 ISQDSMHNFLSSEL

-491 MASAKAG
+491 TASAKAG

-503 NALENAGQGLR
+503 NAMENAGQGLR
-514 EVCEAIGIPPVL
+514 EVCEAIGIPPIL

-533 NSRILTVASHIAEE
+533 NSRILTVATAIAEE

-572 AIGTYFAASG
+572 AIGTYLVASG

-587 GAGSPVAASKTLKD
+587 GAGSPVSASKTLKD
-601 IMENKWWDMVTAG
+601 LMENKWWDMVNAG

-625 EMALKLID
+625 ELALKLID
-633 TAREKLKIRKYEPGR
+633 TAREKLKLRRYEPGR
-648 FGTERVLMDMAARR
+648 FGTERVLLDMAARR
-662 AASFATPHGENV
+662 AGTFATPHGVDI